1 MRTGRRID
9 LVNEAAQATAS
20 ESDATQEDGRKLTVE
35 ACSELLTIMKDALG
49 IRRARGRVPGA
60 PPTPRR

>member
-49 IRRARGRVPGA
+49 I
-60 PPTPRR
+60 